1 MQSTKLTVDEIRARF
16 DRDVKSF
23 SKLEVGQE
31 AVMDSLLMLEII
43 SSTAKSL
50 ATKPRNILDLG
61 CGAGNYTLKLL
72 SVLPNLDCTLVDLS
86 QPMLD
91 KAKERISKET
101 SGMVTAIQADMRSLD
116 FKPGSFDIIISTMA
130 IHHLREDAEWNI
142 VFRKLHDFLSPG
154 GLLLVADLVSHSN
167 PNVEQLQKERWG
179 EHLETLKGTKFREF
193 ALEFSSREDSP
204 RPLLFQI
211 GLLQKAGFKEVDIL
225 HKNSCFGVYYAMK
238 C

>member
-16 DRDVKSF
+16 DRDVQSF

-31 AVMDSLLMLEII
+31 AVMDSPLMLEII

-50 ATKPRNILDLG
+50 AKEPKNILDLG

-72 SVLPNLDCTLVDLS
+72 SVLPNVDCSLVDLS

-101 SGMVTAIQADMRSLD
+101 SGMVTAIQADRRSLD

-142 VFRKLHDFLSPG
+142 VFRKLHDFLSSG

-167 PNVEQLQKERWG
+167 PSVEQLQKERWG
-179 EHLETLKGTKFREF
+179 
-193 ALEFSSREDSP
+193 
-204 RPLLFQI
+204 
-211 GLLQKAGFKEVDIL
+211 
-225 HKNSCFGVYYAMK
+225 
-238 C
+238 